1 MTSLISSG
9 LFEEVLLRPIENGA
23 TSLHVITGYAS
34 PAMVTR
40 HLNLAKERYKVKVEL
55 DILVGMTGRDGLSR
69 TSLSGFKSI
78 TRQIP
83 GNVFR
88 CSFATKPTSIHSKVF
103 VWSNEGGPVQAFV
116 GSANYTQ
123 VGFGIASK
131 SSQHQEVLVEVDAQ
145 EAFEYAVDVATST
158 IDVNHP
164 DIAQYV
170 GLFDEVRHTN
180 AEDQDV
186 VTSSVAGGTKSVLL
200 PLVQLR
206 REPGQVH
213 NAGAGLNWGHRGNRN
228 RNEAYLP
235 VPMNVQNSKFFPPLG
250 EHFQVVTDDGDSFIA
265 TSAQAGGK
273 AIETPNDNS
282 ILGKY
287 FRRRLGLQ
295 SGAYVQTEDLLR
307 FGSNAVEFT
316 EIEPGLYFLDF
327 RSGLNIAI

>member
-1 MTSLISSG
+1 MTTLISSE
-9 LFEEVLLRPIENGA
+9 LFEKTLLKPIENGA

-40 HLNLAKERYKVKVEL
+40 HLDLAKDRYKVKVEL

-69 TSLSGFKSI
+69 TSLLGFKSI
-78 TRQIP
+78 ARQIP
-83 GNVFR
+83 GSVFR

-103 VWSNEGGPVQAFV
+103 VWSNERGPVQAFV

-123 VGFGIASK
+123 VGFGLASQ
-131 SSQHQEVLVEVDAQ
+131 SSNHQEVLVEVDAQ
-145 EAFEYAVDVATST
+145 QAFEYAVDVATST
-158 IDVNHP
+158 IDLNHP
-164 DIAQYV
+164 DLAEYEDIFEESKHA
-170 GLFDEVRHTN
+170 N
-180 AEDQDV
+180 AEQLEV
-186 VTSSVAGGTKSVLL
+186 ITSGDLSGIQSVLL

-206 REPGQVH
+206 KDPGQVH

-235 VPMNVQNSKFFPPLG
+235 VPSSVQNSKFFPPLG
-250 EHFQVVTDDGDSFIA
+250 EHFQIVSDDGDSFIA
-265 TSAQAGGK
+265 TSAQSGGK

-295 SGAYVQTEDLLR
+295 SGAFVQTEDLLR
-307 FGSNAVEFT
+307 FGSNAVEFKK
-316 EIEPGLYFLDF
+316 IETGLYFLDF
-327 RSGLNIAI
+327 RPGLNVAV